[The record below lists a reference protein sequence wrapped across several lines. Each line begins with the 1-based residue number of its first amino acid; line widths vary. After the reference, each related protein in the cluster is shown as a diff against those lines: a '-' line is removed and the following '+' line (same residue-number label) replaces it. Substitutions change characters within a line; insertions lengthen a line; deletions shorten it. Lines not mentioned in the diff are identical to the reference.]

1 MPKSS
6 LPVGEGGGRGRLRR
20 MKKTLYL
27 ILPALLALCGCS
39 EKIFPTRGV
48 KKTTPTE
55 QVASADQPMQMVPV
69 AQDAPV
75 EESAIEEEDA
85 PMLVVERTPIPEA
98 WTTIKDDSLVVLE
111 SMSGE
116 LDSLL
121 NSWYAQTYLMVDTT
135 CTPTAANPVFSDTVY
150 TDRLANL
157 PCVVPMTYNQPVRAN
172 IDRYAKQLR
181 HQVSY
186 MLGMME
192 YYEPLIEQALDVHG
206 VPNEL
211 KYLPV
216 VESALN
222 PVAVSRVGATG
233 LWQFMYSTGKLYGL
247 KQNSLVDDRRDPVK
261 STWAAAKYLR
271 ALYDRFGDW
280 SLAIAA
286 YNCGPGNVNKAI
298 YRSGGK
304 TDFWDIYW
312 YLPRETRGYLPA
324 FIAATYIMTYHAEH
338 GICPMES
345 KLPLATDTIMV
356 NRLLHFD
363 QIVAVCDIDMETL
376 RGLNPQYKENVIPGK
391 FLPGALRLPEDKIR
405 DFILSGDSI
414 YNYERD
420 KYFSEEKV
428 KVLKNQATNSGFV
441 IHKIRSGESLS
452 TIAHRYRVTIAE
464 LKRWNGLKSNNIVA
478 GKTLK
483 IYPR

>member
-1 MPKSS
+1 
-6 LPVGEGGGRGRLRR
+6 
-20 MKKTLYL
+20 MKKTIYM
-27 ILPALLALCGCS
+27 ALMALVVLCGCS
-39 EKIFPTRGV
+39 EKILPIRGV
-48 KKTTPTE
+48 KKSVETQAP
-55 QVASADQPMQMVPV
+55 QVENIAV
-69 AQDAPV
+69 ALQDTVVAEAATV
-75 EESAIEEEDA
+75 GEE
-85 PMLVVERTPIPEA
+85 PVVEREPIPEE
-98 WTTIKDDSLVVLE
+98 WTAIKDDSLVVIE

-121 NSWYAQTYLMVDTT
+121 GSWYAQTYLMVDTT
-135 CTPTAANPVFSDTVY
+135 CTATATNPTFSDTVY
-150 TDRLANL
+150 TERLANL
-157 PCVVPMTYNQPVRAN
+157 PCLVQMVYNQPVRSS
-172 IDRYAKQLR
+172 IDRYATKLR

-186 MLGMME
+186 MLGMMQ
-192 YYEPLIEQALDVHG
+192 YYEPIIEQALDVHG

-216 VESALN
+216 IESALN
-222 PVAVSRVGATG
+222 PVAVSRAGATG

-261 STWAAAKYLR
+261 ATWAAAKHLR
-271 ALYDRFGDW
+271 DLYDRFGDW

-286 YNCGPGNVNKAI
+286 YNCGSGNVNKAI

-304 TDFWDIYW
+304 TNFWDIYY
-312 YLPRETRGYLPA
+312 YLPRETRGYVPA

-345 KLPLATDTIMV
+345 KLPIATDTIMV

-363 QIVAVCDIDMETL
+363 QIAAVCDIDMETL
-376 RGLNPQYKENVIPGK
+376 RGLNPQYREDVIPGK

-405 DFILSGDSI
+405 TFILSGDSI
-414 YNYERD
+414 YNYDRE

-428 KVLKNQATNSGFV
+428 KTLKNQATNSGF
-441 IHKIRSGESLS
+441 IYHKIRSGETLS
-452 TIAHRYRVTIAE
+452 TIARRYRVTVNE
-464 LKRWNGLKSNNIVA
+464 LKRWNGLRTSRIVA
-478 GKTLK
+478 GKRLK

>member
-1 MPKSS
+1 
-6 LPVGEGGGRGRLRR
+6 
-20 MKKTLYL
+20 MKRTVYITL
-27 ILPALLALCGCS
+27 AVLLLLCGCS
-39 EKIFPTRGV
+39 EKILPIRGV
-48 KKTTPTE
+48 QKVTAPQSTSMETPLL
-55 QVASADQPMQMVPV
+55 VATDTVPTGKEAVDRAPEVMSAMQHT
-69 AQDAPV
+69 
-75 EESAIEEEDA
+75 S
-85 PMLVVERTPIPEA
+85 IPEE
-98 WTTIKDDSLVVLE
+98 WTAIRDDSMVVIE

-121 NSWYAQTYLMVDTT
+121 NSWYANTCLMVDTT
-135 CTPTAANPVFSDTVY
+135 CTSSTTNPMFSDTVY

-157 PCVVPMTYNQPVRAN
+157 PCIVPMVYNQPVKAN
-172 IDRYAKQLR
+172 IDRYATKLR

-261 STWAAAKYLR
+261 ATWAAAKHLKD
-271 ALYDRFGDW
+271 LYDSFGDW

-286 YNCGPGNVNKAI
+286 YNCGSGNVRKAI

-345 KLPLATDTIMV
+345 KLPLATDTIMI

-363 QIVAVCDIDMETL
+363 QIAAVCDIDMETL

-391 FLPGALRLPEDKIR
+391 FQPNSLRLPEDKIR
-405 DFILSGDSI
+405 DFILLGDSI
-414 YNYERD
+414 YNYERER
-420 KYFSEEKV
+420 YFSEEKV
-428 KVLKNQATNSGFV
+428 KVLKNQATNSGF
-441 IHKIRSGESLS
+441 IYHKIRSGETLS
-452 TIAHRYRVTIAE
+452 TIARRYRVTVNE
-464 LKRWNGLKSNNIVA
+464 LKRWNGLNTSRIVA
-478 GKTLK
+478 GKRLK

>member
-1 MPKSS
+1 
-6 LPVGEGGGRGRLRR
+6 
-20 MKKTLYL
+20 MKKNRYL
-27 ILPALLALCGCS
+27 ILSALVLLCGCS
-39 EKIFPTRGV
+39 GKIFPIRGV
-48 KKTTPTE
+48 QKSAAPQEVIETPAP
-55 QVASADQPMQMVPV
+55 VAEV
-69 AQDAPV
+69 AQDAMVAEATEEAPV
-75 EESAIEEEDA
+75 EIQRA
-85 PMLVVERTPIPEA
+85 PIPEA
-98 WTTIKDDSLVVLE
+98 WTKVEDDSLVVLE

-121 NSWYAQTYLMVDTT
+121 GSWYAQTYLMVDTT
-135 CTPTAANPVFSDTVY
+135 CTSTTTNPVFSDTVY

-172 IDRYAKQLR
+172 IDRYATKLR

-391 FLPGALRLPEDKIR
+391 FLPGSLRLPEDKIR

-414 YNYERD
+414 YNHERD

>member
-1 MPKSS
+1 
-6 LPVGEGGGRGRLRR
+6 
-20 MKKTLYL
+20 MKKTIYITLS
-27 ILPALLALCGCS
+27 ALTMLCGCS
-39 EKIFPTRGV
+39 GKTLPIRGV
-48 KKTTPTE
+48 KKTDTPQEVSMKAPSTMAKDTVVTEAVQADAAHREPTE
-55 QVASADQPMQMVPV
+55 NMTIQRA
-69 AQDAPV
+69 
-75 EESAIEEEDA
+75 
-85 PMLVVERTPIPEA
+85 PIPEE
-98 WTTIKDDSLVVLE
+98 WSTIKDDSLVVLE

-121 NSWYAQTYLMVDTT
+121 NSWYAQTCLMVDTT
-135 CTPTAANPVFSDTVY
+135 CTTTSTNPVFSDTVY

-157 PCVVPMTYNQPVRAN
+157 PCIVPMVYNQPVKAN
-172 IDRYAKQLR
+172 IDRYATKLR

-222 PVAVSRVGATG
+222 PVAMSRVGATG

-280 SLAIAA
+280 ELAIAA

-304 TDFWDIYW
+304 TAFWDIYW

-345 KLPLATDTIMV
+345 KLPLQTDTIMV

-376 RGLNPQYKENVIPGK
+376 RGLNPQYKEDVIPGK
-391 FLPGALRLPEDKIR
+391 FQPGSLRLPEDKIR

-414 YNYERD
+414 YNHERE

-428 KVLKNQATNSGFV
+428 KVLKNQATNSGF
-441 IHKIRSGESLS
+441 IYHKIRSGETLS
-452 TIAHRYRVTIAE
+452 TIARRYRVTINE
-464 LKRWNGLKSNNIVA
+464 LKRWNGLSSSRIVA
-478 GKTLK
+478 GKRLK

>member
-1 MPKSS
+1 MPGNKTD
-6 LPVGEGGGRGRLRR
+6 EIDKMN
-20 MKKTLYL
+20 MKKTICVMLS
-27 ILPALLALCGCS
+27 ALLLCGCS
-39 EKIFPTRGV
+39 EKILPIRGV
-48 KKTTPTE
+48 DK
-55 QVASADQPMQMVPV
+55 ASAPHQPSVV
-69 AQDAPV
+69 
-75 EESAIEEEDA
+75 A
-85 PMLVVERTPIPEA
+85 PMLMARDTVSAAEVQEARMAEVEHSETAMQRTPIPEE
-98 WTTIKDDSLVVLE
+98 WTAIEDDSLVVLE

-121 NSWYAQTYLMVDTT
+121 NSWYANTYLMVDTT
-135 CTPTAANPVFSDTVY
+135 CTATSTNPVFSDTVY

-157 PCVVPMTYNQPVRAN
+157 PCIVPMVYNQPVKAN
-172 IDRYAKQLR
+172 IDRYATKLR

-222 PVAVSRVGATG
+222 PMAVSRVGATG
-233 LWQFMYSTGKLYGL
+233 LWQFMYTTGKLYGL

-261 STWAAAKYLR
+261 ATWAAAKHLKD
-271 ALYDRFGDW
+271 LYNRFGDW

-286 YNCGPGNVNKAI
+286 YNCGSGNVNKAI

-345 KLPLATDTIMV
+345 KLPLATDTIMI

-363 QIVAVCDIDMETL
+363 QIAAVCDIDMETL
-376 RGLNPQYKENVIPGK
+376 RGLNPQYREDVIPGK
-391 FLPGALRLPEDKIR
+391 FQPNSLRLPEDKIR
-405 DFILSGDSI
+405 TFILSGDSI
-414 YNYERD
+414 YNYDRE
-420 KYFSEEKV
+420 KYFSAEKV
-428 KVLKNQATNSGFV
+428 KVLKNQATNSGF
-441 IHKIRSGESLS
+441 IYHKIRSGETLS
-452 TIAHRYRVTIAE
+452 TIARRYRVTVNE
-464 LKRWNGLKSNNIVA
+464 LKRWNGLSSSRIVA
-478 GKTLK
+478 GKRLK

>member
-6 LPVGEGGGRGRLRR
+6 LPLGEGGGRGRLRR

-55 QVASADQPMQMVPV
+55 QVASADQPMQMVTV
-69 AQDAPV
+69 AQDAPA
-75 EESAIEEEDA
+75 EEPAIEEEDA

-98 WTTIKDDSLVVLE
+98 WTKIEDDSLVVLE

-391 FLPGALRLPEDKIR
+391 FLPGSLRLPEDKIR

>member
-1 MPKSS
+1 
-6 LPVGEGGGRGRLRR
+6 

-69 AQDAPV
+69 AQDAPA
-75 EESAIEEEDA
+75 EEPAIEEEDA
-85 PMLVVERTPIPEA
+85 PMLVVERTPIPEE

-391 FLPGALRLPEDKIR
+391 FLPGSLRLPEDKIR

>member
-1 MPKSS
+1 M
-6 LPVGEGGGRGRLRR
+6 
-20 MKKTLYL
+20 MKRTIYMV
-27 ILPALLALCGCS
+27 LAVLTMLCGCNTS
-39 EKIFPTRGV
+39 KTATTTTAQPTAS
-48 KKTTPTE
+48 TATPATAS
-55 QVASADQPMQMVPV
+55 VATAEHTH
-69 AQDAPV
+69 
-75 EESAIEEEDA
+75 EEPDTLA
-85 PMLVVERTPIPEA
+85 LVQETITHIPEE
-98 WTTIKDDSLVVLE
+98 WTTIKDDSIVVLE

-121 NSWYAQTYLMVDTT
+121 NSWYAQTALMVDTT
-135 CTPTAANPVFSDTVY
+135 CTSSATNPLFSDTVY
-150 TDRLANL
+150 TERLANL
-157 PCVVPMTYNQPVRAN
+157 PCLVPMVYNQPVRSH
-172 IDRYAKQLR
+172 IDRYATKLR

-233 LWQFMYSTGKLYGL
+233 LWQFMYTTGKLYGL

-261 STWAAAKYLR
+261 ATWAAAKHLR
-271 ALYDRFGDW
+271 DLYDRFGDW

-286 YNCGPGNVNKAI
+286 YNCGSGNVNKAI

-304 TDFWDIYW
+304 TNFWDIYW
-312 YLPRETRGYLPA
+312 YLPRETRGYVPA

-345 KLPLATDTIMV
+345 KLPLETDTIMI

-363 QIVAVCDIDMETL
+363 QIAAVCDIDIETL
-376 RGLNPQYKENVIPGK
+376 RGLNPQYREDVIPGK
-391 FLPGALRLPEDKIR
+391 FQPNSLRLPESKIR
-405 DFILSGDSI
+405 DFIISGDSI
-414 YNYERD
+414 YNYDRE

-428 KVLKNQATNSGFV
+428 KVLKNQATNSFV
-441 IHKIRSGESLS
+441 THKIRSGETLS
-452 TIAHRYRVTIAE
+452 TIARRYRVTVTE
-464 LKRWNGLKSNNIVA
+464 LKQWNGLRSSNIVA

-483 IYPR
+483 IFPR

>member
-1 MPKSS
+1 
-6 LPVGEGGGRGRLRR
+6 
-20 MKKTLYL
+20 MKKAIYMTLS
-27 ILPALLALCGCS
+27 ALLLLCGCS
-39 EKIFPTRGV
+39 GKILPIRGIG
-48 KKTTPTE
+48 KTNAA
-55 QVASADQPMQMVPV
+55 QVESIAAASAAVADTAETKGGEVP
-69 AQDAPV
+69 AITLQRAIIS
-75 EESAIEEEDA
+75 EE
-85 PMLVVERTPIPEA
+85 
-98 WTTIKDDSLVVLE
+98 WTTVEDDSLVVLE

-121 NSWYAQTYLMVDTT
+121 NSWYANTYLMVDTT
-135 CTPTAANPVFSDTVY
+135 CTSSATNPVFSDTVY
-150 TDRLANL
+150 TERLANL
-157 PCVVPMTYNQPVRAN
+157 PCIVPMVYNQPVRAS
-172 IDRYAKQLR
+172 IDRYATKLR

-216 VESALN
+216 IESALN

-233 LWQFMYSTGKLYGL
+233 LWQFMYTTGKTYGL

-261 STWAAAKYLR
+261 ATWAAAKHLR
-271 ALYDRFGDW
+271 DLYERFGQWD
-280 SLAIAA
+280 LAIAA
-286 YNCGPGNVNKAI
+286 YNCGTGNVNKAI

-304 TDFWDIYW
+304 TGFWDIYH
-312 YLPRETRGYLPA
+312 YLPRETRGYVPA

-363 QIVAVCDIDMETL
+363 QIAAVCDIDIETL

-391 FLPGALRLPEDKIR
+391 FQPNSLRLPEDKIR

-414 YNYERD
+414 YNYDRE

-428 KVLKNQATNSGFV
+428 KVLKNQATNSGF
-441 IHKIRSGESLS
+441 IYHKIRSGETLS
-452 TIAHRYRVTIAE
+452 TIARRYRVTINE
-464 LKRWNGLKSNNIVA
+464 LKRWNGLSSSRIVA
-478 GKTLK
+478 GKRLK

>member
-1 MPKSS
+1 
-6 LPVGEGGGRGRLRR
+6 

-27 ILPALLALCGCS
+27 MLPALLVLCGCS

-55 QVASADQPMQMVPV
+55 QVTSADQPMQMVPV
-69 AQDAPV
+69 AQDVPA
-75 EESAIEEEDA
+75 EESAIEEEET

-98 WTTIKDDSLVVLE
+98 WTKIEDDSLVVLE

-304 TDFWDIYW
+304 REFWDIYW

-391 FLPGALRLPEDKIR
+391 FLPGSLRLPEDKIR

-414 YNYERD
+414 YNYERE

>member
-1 MPKSS
+1 
-6 LPVGEGGGRGRLRR
+6 
-20 MKKTLYL
+20 MKKTQYL
-27 ILPALLALCGCS
+27 ILSAFVLLCGCS
-39 EKIFPTRGV
+39 GKIFPIRGV
-48 KKTTPTE
+48 QKSDAPQVVAVDSSQLTTVDAQTSAPEVDLCAEPTE
-55 QVASADQPMQMVPV
+55 TLNAKPSALNAQP
-69 AQDAPV
+69 
-75 EESAIEEEDA
+75 
-85 PMLVVERTPIPEA
+85 RIPEA
-98 WTTIKDDSLVVLE
+98 WTKVEDDSIVVLE

-135 CTPTAANPVFSDTVY
+135 CTATATNPMFSDTVY
-150 TDRLANL
+150 NDRLANL
-157 PCVVPMTYNQPVRAN
+157 PCVVPMTYNQVVKSH
-172 IDRYAKQLR
+172 IERYASKLR

-233 LWQFMYSTGKLYGL
+233 LWQFMYSTGKIYGL
-247 KQNSLVDDRRDPVK
+247 KQNSLVDDRRDPEK
-261 STWAAAKYLR
+261 ATWAAARYLR
-271 ALYDRFGDW
+271 YLYDRFGDW

-286 YNCGPGNVNKAI
+286 YNCGSGNVNKAI

-324 FIAATYIMTYHAEH
+324 FIAANYIMTYHAEH

-345 KLPLATDTIMV
+345 KLPLKTDTIMI

-363 QIVAVCDIDMETL
+363 QIAAVCDIDMETL
-376 RGLNPQYKENVIPGK
+376 KGLNPQYKENVIPGK
-391 FLPGALRLPEDKIR
+391 FQPNSLRLPEDKIR

-414 YNYERD
+414 YNYQRD
-420 KYFSEEKV
+420 KYFSAEKV
-428 KVLKNQATNSGFV
+428 KELKNQVNNTGFV
-441 IHKIRSGESLS
+441 IHKIRSGETLS
-452 TIAHRYRVTIAE
+452 TIARRYRVTITD
-464 LKRWNGLKSNNIVA
+464 LKRWNGLKSSNIVA

>member
-1 MPKSS
+1 MVSA
-6 LPVGEGGGRGRLRR
+6 
-20 MKKTLYL
+20 
-27 ILPALLALCGCS
+27 ALLVLCGCG
-39 EKIFPTRGV
+39 TA
-48 KKTTPTE
+48 KKGET
-55 QVASADQPMQMVPV
+55 ASVVSVPV
-69 AQDAPV
+69 VEAVDATDAIPV
-75 EESAIEEEDA
+75 EDEVVLEEES
-85 PMLVVERTPIPEA
+85 LPIQRQAFPDE
-98 WTTIKDDSLVVLE
+98 WTTIKDDSIVVLE

-121 NSWYAQTYLMVDTT
+121 ASWYAQTFLMVDTT
-135 CTPTAANPVFSDTVY
+135 CTASAANPVFSDTVY

-157 PCVVPMTYNQPVRAN
+157 PCVVSMVYNQPVRSH
-172 IDRYAKQLR
+172 IDRYATKLR

-192 YYEPLIEQALDVHG
+192 YYEPLIEQALDVYG
-206 VPNEL
+206 IPNEL
-211 KYLPV
+211 KYLPI

-222 PVAVSRVGATG
+222 PIAVSRVGATG

-261 STWAAAKYLR
+261 ATWAAARHLR
-271 ALYDRFGDW
+271 DLYNRFGDW

-286 YNCGPGNVNKAI
+286 YNCGSGNVNKAI

-304 TDFWDIYW
+304 TNFWDIYW
-312 YLPRETRGYLPA
+312 YLPRETRGYVPA

-338 GICPMES
+338 GICPMDS

-363 QIVAVCDIDMETL
+363 QIAAVCDIDIETL
-376 RGLNPQYKENVIPGK
+376 RGLNPQYREDVIPGK
-391 FLPGALRLPEDKIR
+391 FQPNSLRLPEDKIR

-414 YNYERD
+414 YNYNREQ
-420 KYFSEEKV
+420 YFSEEKV
-428 KVLKNQATNSGFV
+428 KILKNQATNSGFV
-441 IHKIRSGESLS
+441 IHKIRSGETLS
-452 TIAHRYRVTIAE
+452 TIARRYRVTISE
-464 LKRWNGLKSNNIVA
+464 LKRWNGLRSSNIVA

>member
-1 MPKSS
+1 
-6 LPVGEGGGRGRLRR
+6 
-20 MKKTLYL
+20 MKRTVYITL
-27 ILPALLALCGCS
+27 AVLLLLCGCS
-39 EKIFPTRGV
+39 EKILPIRGV
-48 KKTTPTE
+48 QKVAAPQSTSMEAPLLVATDTVPTGKE
-55 QVASADQPMQMVPV
+55 AVDRALEAMSAMQHT
-69 AQDAPV
+69 
-75 EESAIEEEDA
+75 S
-85 PMLVVERTPIPEA
+85 IPEE
-98 WTTIKDDSLVVLE
+98 WTAIRDDSMVVIE

-121 NSWYAQTYLMVDTT
+121 NSWYANTCLMVDTT
-135 CTPTAANPVFSDTVY
+135 CTSSTTNPMFSDTVY

-157 PCVVPMTYNQPVRAN
+157 PCIVPMVYNQPVKAN
-172 IDRYAKQLR
+172 IDRYATKLR

-222 PVAVSRVGATG
+222 PVAMSRVGATG

-261 STWAAAKYLR
+261 ATWAAAKHLKD
-271 ALYDRFGDW
+271 LYDSFGDW

-286 YNCGPGNVNKAI
+286 YNCGSGNVRKAI

-345 KLPLATDTIMV
+345 KLPLATDTIMI

-363 QIVAVCDIDMETL
+363 QIAAVCDIDMETL

-391 FLPGALRLPEDKIR
+391 FQPNSLRLPEDKIR
-405 DFILSGDSI
+405 DFILLGDSI
-414 YNYERD
+414 YNYERER
-420 KYFSEEKV
+420 YFSEEKV
-428 KVLKNQATNSGFV
+428 KVLKNQATNSGF
-441 IHKIRSGESLS
+441 IYHKIRSGETLS
-452 TIAHRYRVTIAE
+452 TIARRYRVTVNE
-464 LKRWNGLKSNNIVA
+464 LKRWNGLNTSRIVA
-478 GKTLK
+478 GKRLK

>member
-6 LPVGEGGGRGRLRR
+6 LPLGEGGGRGRLQR

-69 AQDAPV
+69 AQDAP
-75 EESAIEEEDA
+75 
-85 PMLVVERTPIPEA
+85 MLVVERTPIPEE
-98 WTTIKDDSLVVLE
+98 WTKIEDDSLVVLE

-157 PCVVPMTYNQPVRAN
+157 LCVVPMTYNQPVRAN

-345 KLPLATDTIMV
+345 KLPLATDTIVV

>member
-1 MPKSS
+1 
-6 LPVGEGGGRGRLRR
+6 
-20 MKKTLYL
+20 MKKTIYM
-27 ILPALLALCGCS
+27 ALMALVVLCGCS
-39 EKIFPTRGV
+39 EKILPIRGV
-48 KKTTPTE
+48 KKSVETQAP
-55 QVASADQPMQMVPV
+55 QVENIAV
-69 AQDAPV
+69 ALQDTVVAEAATV
-75 EESAIEEEDA
+75 GEE
-85 PMLVVERTPIPEA
+85 PVVEREPIPEE
-98 WTTIKDDSLVVLE
+98 WTAIKDDSLVVIE

-135 CTPTAANPVFSDTVY
+135 CTATATNPTFSDTVY
-150 TDRLANL
+150 TERLANL
-157 PCVVPMTYNQPVRAN
+157 PCLVQMVYNQPVRSS
-172 IDRYAKQLR
+172 IDRYATKLR

-186 MLGMME
+186 MLGMMQ
-192 YYEPLIEQALDVHG
+192 YYEPIIEQALDVHG

-216 VESALN
+216 IESALN
-222 PVAVSRVGATG
+222 PVAVSRAGATG

-261 STWAAAKYLR
+261 ATWAAAKHLR
-271 ALYDRFGDW
+271 DLYDRFGDW

-286 YNCGPGNVNKAI
+286 YNCGSGNVNKAI

-304 TDFWDIYW
+304 TNFWDIYY
-312 YLPRETRGYLPA
+312 YLPRETRGYVPA

-345 KLPLATDTIMV
+345 KLPIATDTIMV

-363 QIVAVCDIDMETL
+363 QIAAVCDIDMETL
-376 RGLNPQYKENVIPGK
+376 RGLNPQYREDVIPGK

-405 DFILSGDSI
+405 TFILSGDSI
-414 YNYERD
+414 YNYDRE

-428 KVLKNQATNSGFV
+428 KTLKNQATNSGF
-441 IHKIRSGESLS
+441 IYHKIRSGETLS
-452 TIAHRYRVTIAE
+452 TIARRYRVTVNE
-464 LKRWNGLKSNNIVA
+464 LKRWNGLRTSRIVA
-478 GKTLK
+478 GKRLK

>member
-1 MPKSS
+1 MV
-6 LPVGEGGGRGRLRR
+6 L
-20 MKKTLYL
+20 
-27 ILPALLALCGCS
+27 LCGCS
-39 EKIFPTRGV
+39 QNIFPIRGV
-48 KKTTPTE
+48 KKIVETPTPKVE
-55 QVASADQPMQMVPV
+55 NTIATIQPDTTTKVEASAEEPM
-69 AQDAPV
+69 
-75 EESAIEEEDA
+75 
-85 PMLVVERTPIPEA
+85 VVHQPIPEE
-98 WTTIKDDSLVVLE
+98 WTTIKDDSLVVIE

-135 CTPTAANPVFSDTVY
+135 CSSTISNPIFSDTVY

-157 PCVVPMTYNQPVRAN
+157 PCLVPMVYNQTVRSS
-172 IDRYAKQLR
+172 IDRYATKLR

-192 YYEPLIEQALDVHG
+192 YYEPIIEQALDVHG

-216 VESALN
+216 IESALN

-247 KQNSLVDDRRDPVK
+247 KQNSLVDDRRDPMK
-261 STWAAAKYLR
+261 ATWAAAKHLR
-271 ALYDRFGDW
+271 DLYDRFGAWD
-280 SLAIAA
+280 LAIAA
-286 YNCGPGNVNKAI
+286 YNCGTGNVNKAI

-304 TDFWDIYW
+304 TNFWDIYY
-312 YLPRETRGYLPA
+312 YLPRETRGYVPA

-338 GICPMES
+338 GICPMDS
-345 KLPLATDTIMV
+345 KLPLTTDTIMV

-363 QIVAVCDIDMETL
+363 QIAAVCDIDMETL
-376 RGLNPQYKENVIPGK
+376 RGLNPQYKEDVIPGK
-391 FLPGALRLPEDKIR
+391 FLPGSLRLPEDKIR
-405 DFILSGDSI
+405 TFILSGDSI
-414 YNYERD
+414 YNYNRE

-428 KVLKNQATNSGFV
+428 KVLKGQATNTGFV
-441 IHKIRSGESLS
+441 VHKIRSGESLS
-452 TIAHRYRVTIAE
+452 TIARRYRVTITD
-464 LKRWNGLKSNNIVA
+464 LKRWNNLRSNNIVA

>member
-1 MPKSS
+1 M
-6 LPVGEGGGRGRLRR
+6 
-20 MKKTLYL
+20 
-27 ILPALLALCGCS
+27 ALSVVVLLCGCS
-39 EKIFPTRGV
+39 EKLLPIRGV
-48 KKTTPTE
+48 WKAGSKPVVQNVVE
-55 QVASADQPMQMVPV
+55 PIAEVATVDTVP
-69 AQDAPV
+69 A
-75 EESAIEEEDA
+75 EEEPA
-85 PMLVVERTPIPEA
+85 MPVVPVVEREPIPEE
-98 WTTIKDDSLVVLE
+98 WTTIKDDSLVVIE

-135 CTPTAANPVFSDTVY
+135 CTATATNPVFSDTVY
-150 TDRLANL
+150 TERLANL
-157 PCVVPMTYNQPVRAN
+157 PCLVPMVYNQPVRSS
-172 IDRYAKQLR
+172 IDRYATKLR

-192 YYEPLIEQALDVHG
+192 YYEPIIEQALDVHG

-216 VESALN
+216 IESALN
-222 PVAVSRVGATG
+222 PIAVSRVGATG
-233 LWQFMYSTGKLYGL
+233 LWQFMYTTGKTYGL

-261 STWAAAKYLR
+261 ATWAAAKHLR
-271 ALYDRFGDW
+271 DLYDRYGEWD
-280 SLAIAA
+280 LAIAA
-286 YNCGPGNVNKAI
+286 YNCGSGNVNKAI

-304 TDFWDIYW
+304 TNFWDIYY
-312 YLPRETRGYLPA
+312 YLPRETRGYVPA

-345 KLPLATDTIMV
+345 KLPIATDTIMV

-363 QIVAVCDIDMETL
+363 QIVAVCGIGMDTL
-376 RGLNPQYKENVIPGK
+376 RGLNPQYKEDVIPGK
-391 FLPGALRLPEDKIR
+391 FQPNSLRLPEDKIR
-405 DFILSGDSI
+405 TFILSGDSI
-414 YNYERD
+414 YNYNRE

-441 IHKIRSGESLS
+441 YHKIRSGETLS
-452 TIAHRYRVTIAE
+452 TIARRYHVTVND
-464 LKRWNGLKSNNIVA
+464 LKRWNGLRTSRIVA
-478 GKTLK
+478 GKRLK

>member
-1 MPKSS
+1 
-6 LPVGEGGGRGRLRR
+6 
-20 MKKTLYL
+20 
-27 ILPALLALCGCS
+27 
-39 EKIFPTRGV
+39 
-48 KKTTPTE
+48 
-55 QVASADQPMQMVPV
+55 MQMVPV
-69 AQDAPV
+69 AQDAPA
-75 EESAIEEEDA
+75 EEPAIEEEDA
-85 PMLVVERTPIPEA
+85 PMFVVERTPIPEA

-391 FLPGALRLPEDKIR
+391 FLPGSLRLPEDKIR

>member
-1 MPKSS
+1 
-6 LPVGEGGGRGRLRR
+6 
-20 MKKTLYL
+20 
-27 ILPALLALCGCS
+27 
-39 EKIFPTRGV
+39 
-48 KKTTPTE
+48 
-55 QVASADQPMQMVPV
+55 MQMVPV
-69 AQDAPV
+69 AQDAPA
-75 EESAIEEEDA
+75 EEPAIEEEDA

-391 FLPGALRLPEDKIR
+391 FLPGSLRLPEDKIR

>member
-1 MPKSS
+1 MV
-6 LPVGEGGGRGRLRR
+6 L
-20 MKKTLYL
+20 
-27 ILPALLALCGCS
+27 LCGCS
-39 EKIFPTRGV
+39 QNIFSIRGV
-48 KKTTPTE
+48 KKTVETPTPKVE
-55 QVASADQPMQMVPV
+55 NTIATIQPDTTTKVEASAEEPM
-69 AQDAPV
+69 
-75 EESAIEEEDA
+75 
-85 PMLVVERTPIPEA
+85 VVHQPIPEE
-98 WTTIKDDSLVVLE
+98 WTTIKDDSLVVIE

-135 CTPTAANPVFSDTVY
+135 CSSTISNPIFSDTVY

-157 PCVVPMTYNQPVRAN
+157 PCLVPMVYNQTVRSS
-172 IDRYAKQLR
+172 IDRYATKLR

-192 YYEPLIEQALDVHG
+192 YYEPIIEQALDVHG

-216 VESALN
+216 IESALN

-247 KQNSLVDDRRDPVK
+247 KQNSLVDDRRDPMK
-261 STWAAAKYLR
+261 ATWAAAKHLR
-271 ALYDRFGDW
+271 DLYDRFGAWD
-280 SLAIAA
+280 LAIAA
-286 YNCGPGNVNKAI
+286 YNCGTGNVNKAI

-304 TDFWDIYW
+304 TNFWDIYY
-312 YLPRETRGYLPA
+312 YLPRETRGYVPA

-338 GICPMES
+338 GICPMDS
-345 KLPLATDTIMV
+345 KLPLTTDTIMV

-363 QIVAVCDIDMETL
+363 QIAAVCDIDMETL
-376 RGLNPQYKENVIPGK
+376 RGLNPQYKEDVIPGK
-391 FLPGALRLPEDKIR
+391 FLPGSLRLPEDKIR
-405 DFILSGDSI
+405 TFILSGDSI
-414 YNYERD
+414 YNYNRE

-428 KVLKNQATNSGFV
+428 KALKGQATNTGFV
-441 IHKIRSGESLS
+441 VHKIRSGESLS
-452 TIAHRYRVTIAE
+452 TIARRYRVTITD
-464 LKRWNGLKSNNIVA
+464 LKRWNNLRSNNIVA

>member
-1 MPKSS
+1 
-6 LPVGEGGGRGRLRR
+6 
-20 MKKTLYL
+20 MKKTFYIALAVLTLMTGCTTLKRTFGFAPKSTSSTVTSTATIDTVEATFDSTLLTTDTL
-27 ILPALLALCGCS
+27 IEVTQPAIA
-39 EKIFPTRGV
+39 
-48 KKTTPTE
+48 
-55 QVASADQPMQMVPV
+55 
-69 AQDAPV
+69 
-75 EESAIEEEDA
+75 
-85 PMLVVERTPIPEA
+85 IPEE
-98 WTTIKDDSLVVLE
+98 WTTIQDDSLVVLE

-121 NSWYAQTYLMVDTT
+121 NSWYAQTFLMVDTT
-135 CTPTAANPVFSDTVY
+135 CTATTTNPVFSDTVY
-150 TDRLANL
+150 TERLANL
-157 PCVVPMTYNQPVRAN
+157 PCLVPMVYNQPVRTH
-172 IDRYAKQLR
+172 IDRYATKLR

-261 STWAAAKYLR
+261 ATWAAAKYLR

-304 TDFWDIYW
+304 TAFWDIYW
-312 YLPRETRGYLPA
+312 NLPRETRGYLPA

-338 GICPMES
+338 GICPMDS

-363 QIVAVCDIDMETL
+363 QIVAVCDIDIETL
-376 RGLNPQYKENVIPGK
+376 RGLNPQYREDVIPGK
-391 FLPGALRLPEDKIR
+391 FQPNSLRLPEDKIR

-414 YNYERD
+414 YNYERE

-428 KVLKNQATNSGFV
+428 KVLKNQATNSGYV
-441 IHKIRSGESLS
+441 VHKIRSGESLS
-452 TIAHRYRVTIAE
+452 TIARRYRVTITE
-464 LKRWNGLKSNNIVA
+464 IKRWNNLRSNNIVA
-478 GKTLK
+478 GKTLR

>member
-1 MPKSS
+1 
-6 LPVGEGGGRGRLRR
+6 
-20 MKKTLYL
+20 MKKNRYL
-27 ILPALLALCGCS
+27 ILSALVLLCGCS
-39 EKIFPTRGV
+39 EKIFPIRGV
-48 KKTTPTE
+48 QKSTATQEIVETPDPVVE
-55 QVASADQPMQMVPV
+55 V
-69 AQDAPV
+69 AQDTIIAEAV
-75 EESAIEEEDA
+75 EETTIEIQHA
-85 PMLVVERTPIPEA
+85 PIPEA
-98 WTTIKDDSLVVLE
+98 WTKVEDDSIVVLE

-121 NSWYAQTYLMVDTT
+121 GSWYAQTYLMVDTT
-135 CTPTAANPVFSDTVY
+135 CTATATNPVFSDTVY
-150 TDRLANL
+150 NDRLANL
-157 PCVVPMTYNQPVRAN
+157 PCVVPMVYNQVVKSH
-172 IDRYAKQLR
+172 IERYASKLR

-233 LWQFMYSTGKLYGL
+233 LWQFMYSTGKAYGL

-271 ALYDRFGDW
+271 HLYTRFGDW

-286 YNCGPGNVNKAI
+286 YNCGSGNVNKAI

-391 FLPGALRLPEDKIR
+391 FQPNSLRLPEDKIR
-405 DFILSGDSI
+405 TFILSGDSI
-414 YNYERD
+414 YNHERE
-420 KYFSEEKV
+420 KYFSAEKV
-428 KVLKNQATNSGFV
+428 KELKNQALNTGFV
-441 IHKIRSGESLS
+441 VHKIRSGETLS
-452 TIAHRYRVTIAE
+452 TIARRYRVTITD
-464 LKRWNGLKSNNIVA
+464 LKRWNGLKSSNIVA

>member
-1 MPKSS
+1 
-6 LPVGEGGGRGRLRR
+6 
-20 MKKTLYL
+20 MKKIIHITLS
-27 ILPALLALCGCS
+27 ALLLCGCS
-39 EKIFPTRGV
+39 KILFPIRGV
-48 KKTTPTE
+48 HKNVAPQEASITEPLVMTMARDTTTAT
-55 QVASADQPMQMVPV
+55 VVP
-69 AQDAPV
+69 D
-75 EESAIEEEDA
+75 ETTEEETA
-85 PMLVVERTPIPEA
+85 ENIAMQHTPIPEE
-98 WTTIKDDSLVVLE
+98 WSKIKDDSLVVLE

-116 LDSLL
+116 LDRLL

-135 CTPTAANPVFSDTVY
+135 CTSTATNPIFSDTVY

-157 PCVVPMTYNQPVRAN
+157 PCIVPMVYNQPVKAN
-172 IDRYAKQLR
+172 IDRYATNLR

-192 YYEPLIEQALDVHG
+192 YYEPLIEQALDVYG

-222 PVAVSRVGATG
+222 PIAMSRVGATG

-261 STWAAAKYLR
+261 STWAAAKHLKD
-271 ALYDRFGDW
+271 LYNNFGDW

-286 YNCGPGNVNKAI
+286 YNCGSGNVRKAI

-312 YLPRETRGYLPA
+312 FLPRETRGYLPA

-376 RGLNPQYKENVIPGK
+376 KGLNPQYKENVIPGK
-391 FLPGALRLPEDKIR
+391 FQPNSLRLPEDKIR

-414 YNYERD
+414 YNYDRE
-420 KYFSEEKV
+420 KYFSAEKV
-428 KVLKNQATNSGFV
+428 KILKNQATNSGFV
-441 IHKIRSGESLS
+441 YHKIRSGETLS
-452 TIAHRYRVTIAE
+452 TIARRYRVTVNE
-464 LKRWNGLKSNNIVA
+464 LKRWNGLRSSNIVA
-478 GKTLK
+478 GKRLK

>member
-1 MPKSS
+1 
-6 LPVGEGGGRGRLRR
+6 

-55 QVASADQPMQMVPV
+55 QVTSADQPMQMVPV
-69 AQDAPV
+69 AQDAPA
-75 EESAIEEEDA
+75 EEPAIEEEDA
-85 PMLVVERTPIPEA
+85 PMLVVERTPIPEE
-98 WTTIKDDSLVVLE
+98 WTKIEDDSLVVLE

-405 DFILSGDSI
+405 DFILSGDFI
-414 YNYERD
+414 YNYERE

>member
-1 MPKSS
+1 
-6 LPVGEGGGRGRLRR
+6 
-20 MKKTLYL
+20 MKKNRYL
-27 ILPALLALCGCS
+27 ILSALVLLCGCS
-39 EKIFPTRGV
+39 EKIFPIRGAQKSTAPQEIV
-48 KKTTPTE
+48 ETP
-55 QVASADQPMQMVPV
+55 DPV
-69 AQDAPV
+69 VEVTQDTIIAEAV
-75 EESAIEEEDA
+75 EETTIEIQHA
-85 PMLVVERTPIPEA
+85 PIPEA
-98 WTTIKDDSLVVLE
+98 WTKVEDDSIVVLE

-121 NSWYAQTYLMVDTT
+121 GSWYAQTYLMVDTT
-135 CTPTAANPVFSDTVY
+135 CTATATNPVFSDTVY
-150 TDRLANL
+150 NDRLANL
-157 PCVVPMTYNQPVRAN
+157 PCVVPMVYNQVVKSH
-172 IDRYAKQLR
+172 IERYASKLR

-233 LWQFMYSTGKLYGL
+233 LWQFMYSTGKAYGL

-271 ALYDRFGDW
+271 HLYTRFGDW

-286 YNCGPGNVNKAI
+286 YNCGSGNVNKAI

-391 FLPGALRLPEDKIR
+391 FQPNSLRLPEDKIR
-405 DFILSGDSI
+405 TFILSGDSI
-414 YNYERD
+414 YNHERE
-420 KYFSEEKV
+420 KYFSAEKV
-428 KVLKNQATNSGFV
+428 KELKNQALNTGFV
-441 IHKIRSGESLS
+441 VHKIRSGETLS
-452 TIAHRYRVTIAE
+452 TIARRYRVTITD
-464 LKRWNGLKSNNIVA
+464 LKRWNGLKSSNIVA

>member
-6 LPVGEGGGRGRLRR
+6 LPLGEGGGRGRLRR

-69 AQDAPV
+69 AQDAPA
-75 EESAIEEEDA
+75 EEPAIEEEDA
-85 PMLVVERTPIPEA
+85 PMFVVERTPIPEA

-391 FLPGALRLPEDKIR
+391 FLPGSLRLPEDKIR

>member
-6 LPVGEGGGRGRLRR
+6 LPLGEGGGRGRLRR

-69 AQDAPV
+69 AQDAP
-75 EESAIEEEDA
+75 
-85 PMLVVERTPIPEA
+85 MLVVERTPIPEE
-98 WTTIKDDSLVVLE
+98 WTKIEDDSLVVLE

-157 PCVVPMTYNQPVRAN
+157 LCVVPMTYNQPVRAN

>member
-1 MPKSS
+1 
-6 LPVGEGGGRGRLRR
+6 
-20 MKKTLYL
+20 MKKTSYIVLSAL
-27 ILPALLALCGCS
+27 ILLCGCT
-39 EKIFPTRGV
+39 EKIFPIRGV
-48 KKTTPTE
+48 QKAETPQEIVIQTTAPSAVE
-55 QVASADQPMQMVPV
+55 QEDTMIAENIEK
-69 AQDAPV
+69 AP
-75 EESAIEEEDA
+75 IEIQR
-85 PMLVVERTPIPEA
+85 MSIPEA
-98 WTTIKDDSLVVLE
+98 WTKVEDDSLVVLE

-135 CTPTAANPVFSDTVY
+135 CTSTATNPIFSDTMY
-150 TDRLANL
+150 NDRLANL
-157 PCVVPMTYNQPVRAN
+157 PCVVPMVYNQVVKSH
-172 IDRYAKQLR
+172 IDRYASKLR

-192 YYEPLIEQALDVHG
+192 YYEPLIEQALDVYD

-247 KQNSLVDDRRDPVK
+247 KQNSLVDDRRDPEK
-261 STWAAAKYLR
+261 ASWAAAKYLR
-271 ALYDRFGDW
+271 SLYDRFGDW

-304 TDFWDIYW
+304 REFWDIYW

-324 FIAATYIMTYHAEH
+324 FIAANYIMTYHAEH

-363 QIVAVCDIDMETL
+363 QIVAVCDIDIETL

-391 FLPGALRLPEDKIR
+391 FQPNSLRLPESKIR

-414 YNYERD
+414 YNYERE

-428 KVLKNQATNSGFV
+428 KELKNQALNTGFV
-441 IHKIRSGESLS
+441 IHKIRSGETLS
-452 TIAHRYRVTIAE
+452 TIARRYRVTITD
-464 LKRWNGLKSNNIVA
+464 LKRWNGLKSSNIVA

>member
-1 MPKSS
+1 M
-6 LPVGEGGGRGRLRR
+6 V
-20 MKKTLYL
+20 
-27 ILPALLALCGCS
+27 LAVLTMLCGCNTS
-39 EKIFPTRGV
+39 KTATTTTAQPTAS
-48 KKTTPTE
+48 TATPATAS
-55 QVASADQPMQMVPV
+55 VATAEHTH
-69 AQDAPV
+69 
-75 EESAIEEEDA
+75 EEPDTLA
-85 PMLVVERTPIPEA
+85 LVQETITHIPEE
-98 WTTIKDDSLVVLE
+98 WTTIKDDSIVVLE

-121 NSWYAQTYLMVDTT
+121 NSWYAQTALMVDTT
-135 CTPTAANPVFSDTVY
+135 CTSSATNPVFSDTIY
-150 TDRLANL
+150 TERLANL
-157 PCVVPMTYNQPVRAN
+157 PCLVPMVYNQPVRSH
-172 IDRYAKQLR
+172 IDRYATKLR

-222 PVAVSRVGATG
+222 PIAVSRVGATG
-233 LWQFMYSTGKLYGL
+233 LWQFMYTTGKLYGL

-261 STWAAAKYLR
+261 ATWAAAKHLR
-271 ALYDRFGDW
+271 DLYNRFGDW

-286 YNCGPGNVNKAI
+286 YNCGSGNVNKAI

-304 TDFWDIYW
+304 TNFWDIYW
-312 YLPRETRGYLPA
+312 YLPRETRGYVPA

-345 KLPLATDTIMV
+345 KLPLQTDTIMI

-363 QIVAVCDIDMETL
+363 QIAAVCDIDIETL
-376 RGLNPQYKENVIPGK
+376 RGLNPQYREDVIPGK
-391 FLPGALRLPEDKIR
+391 FQPNSLRLPEDKIR

-414 YNYERD
+414 YNYERE

-428 KVLKNQATNSGFV
+428 KVIKNQATNSFV
-441 IHKIRSGESLS
+441 THKIRSGETLS
-452 TIAHRYRVTIAE
+452 TIARRYRVTVTE
-464 LKRWNGLKSNNIVA
+464 LKQWNGLRNSNIVA

>member
-1 MPKSS
+1 M
-6 LPVGEGGGRGRLRR
+6 V
-20 MKKTLYL
+20 
-27 ILPALLALCGCS
+27 LAVLTMLCGCNTS
-39 EKIFPTRGV
+39 KTATTTTAQPTAS
-48 KKTTPTE
+48 TATPATAS
-55 QVASADQPMQMVPV
+55 VATAEHTH
-69 AQDAPV
+69 
-75 EESAIEEEDA
+75 EEPDTLA
-85 PMLVVERTPIPEA
+85 LVQETITHIPEE
-98 WTTIKDDSLVVLE
+98 WTTIKDDSIVVLE

-121 NSWYAQTYLMVDTT
+121 NSWYAQTALMVDTT
-135 CTPTAANPVFSDTVY
+135 CTSSATNPVFSDTVY
-150 TDRLANL
+150 TERLANL
-157 PCVVPMTYNQPVRAN
+157 PCLVPMVYNQPVRSH
-172 IDRYAKQLR
+172 IDRYATKLR

-222 PVAVSRVGATG
+222 PIAVSRVGATG
-233 LWQFMYSTGKLYGL
+233 LWQFMYTTGKLYGL

-261 STWAAAKYLR
+261 ATWAAAKHLR
-271 ALYDRFGDW
+271 DLYDRFGDW

-286 YNCGPGNVNKAI
+286 YNCGSGNVNKAI

-304 TDFWDIYW
+304 TNFWDIYW
-312 YLPRETRGYLPA
+312 YLPRETRGYVPA

-345 KLPLATDTIMV
+345 KLPLQTDTIMI

-363 QIVAVCDIDMETL
+363 QIAAVCDIDIETL
-376 RGLNPQYKENVIPGK
+376 RGLNPQYREDVIPGK
-391 FLPGALRLPEDKIR
+391 FQPNSLRLPESKIR
-405 DFILSGDSI
+405 DFIISGDSI
-414 YNYERD
+414 YNYDRE

-428 KVLKNQATNSGFV
+428 KVIKNQATNSFV
-441 IHKIRSGESLS
+441 THRIRSGETLS
-452 TIAHRYRVTIAE
+452 TIARRYRVTVTE
-464 LKRWNGLKSNNIVA
+464 LKQWNGLRNSNIVA

-483 IYPR
+483 IFPR